1 MQGGAIDKAAAAAA
15 LEAAK
20 AASSMHA
27 KKKKNGAAAAPT
39 SRWRRTSAW
48 VPRAVQVIQA
58 IGEVDV
64 KVDGGPGP
72 VLDGAY
78 AAHNARLLA
87 QAGARR

>member
-1 MQGGAIDKAAAAAA
+1 M
-15 LEAAK
+15 
-20 AASSMHA
+20 
-27 KKKKNGAAAAPT
+27 
-39 SRWRRTSAW
+39 
-48 VPRAVQVIQA
+48 PRAVQVIQA